1 MLCAGVGDRSWGRAQ
16 PEEAWQRFLRV
27 VADML
32 MSAQRNK
39 TPVEN
44 ALLEVR
50 GFKYAENREFADCV
64 RATLAVILDMI
75 PDDAKDMNAIKAAQG
90 LLQKWSPLLQQ
101 LTIEQ
106 EADVIQRAA
115 IETVEAHCLRE
126 DRAAHRPLFGF
137 LLQLAWMEDVIGE
150 AAVRA
155 WAEERGEEEA
165 DSALAQ
171 LRHQPRVLK
180 FLEQLDQNEDEGD
193 GESTSS
199 GSGSGSEDESDSGSS
214 SDGD

>member
-1 MLCAGVGDRSWGRAQ
+1 MLT
-16 PEEAWQRFLRV
+16 
-27 VADML
+27 
-32 MSAQRNK
+32 SAQRNK

-64 RATLAVILDMI
+64 RATMAVILDMI
-75 PDDAKDMNAIKAAQG
+75 PDDAEDMDAIKAAQG
-90 LLQKWSPLLQQ
+90 LLQKWAPLLQQ

-106 EADVIQRAA
+106 EAEDIQRAA

-155 WAEERGEEEA
+155 WAEERDGEEA

-180 FLEQLDQNEDEGD
+180 FLEQLDQEAGGDE
-193 GESTSS
+193 SSS
-199 GSGSGSEDESDSGSS
+199 GSGSGSGSDDDGESSSSGS
-214 SDGD
+214 DDE